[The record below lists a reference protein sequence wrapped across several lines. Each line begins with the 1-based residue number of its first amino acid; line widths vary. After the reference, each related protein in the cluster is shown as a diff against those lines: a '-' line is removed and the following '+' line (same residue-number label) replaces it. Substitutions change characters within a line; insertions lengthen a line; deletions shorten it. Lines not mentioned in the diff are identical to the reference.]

1 MQINI
6 TTNLE
11 EVRAAIAQYGNQA
24 RFAASQALNR
34 TAKDLQ
40 QAIPAELERVLD
52 NPAPFTTR
60 NSTFLKPAKKDNL
73 EAIIGFKDRQARY
86 MALQI
91 AGGRRAP
98 GPGGIKLPGNIQLNG
113 FGNIP
118 KGTITRLKAAAQT
131 GTLGN
136 ALAKRINASGA
147 DRRKGAK
154 PIQLFYGIPQG
165 PNWSGAPMGIW
176 RRIPPST
183 PGGKGKLIPVIVF
196 SQTPATYKAKFDF
209 QGLAKKT
216 MDAKF
221 NDHFNSA
228 LAAALAS
235 AR

>member
-6 TTNLE
+6 TTNLA

-40 QAIPAELERVLD
+40 QAIPAELRRVLD
-52 NPAPFTTR
+52 NPTTFTTR
-60 NSTFLKPAKKDNL
+60 NSTYLTLSKKNNL
-73 EAIIGFKDRQARY
+73 EATVGFKDRQARY

-98 GPGGIKLPGNIQLNG
+98 GPAGIKLPGNIQLNA

-118 KGTITRLKAAAQT
+118 RGTIARLKAAAKS
-131 GTLGN
+131 GSLGG
-136 ALAKRINASGA
+136 ALARRINASG
-147 DRRKGAK
+147 KGAV
-154 PIQLFYGIPQG
+154 QLFYGIPQG
-165 PNWSGAPMGIW
+165 KGWNNAPMGIW
-176 RRIPPST
+176 RREPSST
-183 PGGKGKLIPVIVF
+183 PGGKGKLVPVIVF
-196 SQTPATYKAKFDF
+196 SKTPATYKAKFNF
-209 QGLAKKT
+209 EGLAKT
-216 MDAKF
+216 TTNAKF
-221 NDHFNSA
+221 AGHFNTA

>member
-6 TTNLE
+6 TTNLA

-52 NPAPFTTR
+52 NPTPFTTR

-73 EAIIGFKDRQARY
+73 EAIIGFKDKQARY

-91 AGGRRAP
+91 AGGQRAP

-118 KGTITRLKAAAQT
+118 KGTIARLKAAAQT

-136 ALAKRINASGA
+136 ALAKRINTTGA
-147 DRRKGAK
+147 ERRRGAA

-165 PNWSGAPMGIW
+165 RPNAPMGIW

-209 QGLAKKT
+209 QGLAKTT
-216 MDAKF
+216 MDANF
-221 NDHFNSA
+221 TDHFNTA